1 MQALLTQW
9 SEAVLPEL
17 KFPLEEI
24 HMNKSLPGLL
34 SPSPRLYLQ
43 EISNLVLSAFESG
56 GQRKKSIQN
65 NDSLDI
71 SSGENCHK
79 SLLSV
84 IESQI
89 IPRLMDAH
97 PDNLLEAGIDSTDS
111 RKFSDSELEAFS
123 TICLSNNPE
132 DALDHVKEFMAQG
145 VSLECILLELITPA
159 ARWLGIQW
167 ETDQMDFTAV
177 THGMMRMHQITRSL
191 GYVNPESPQTGGE
204 IKRILLGS
212 VPGSMHILGLAIVS
226 EFFRS
231 NGWQIVV
238 DIASTEQSLEQ
249 ALKREW
255 FDMIGLSVGLLEQL
269 PSLPGLISQLKAQAL
284 NPSTLVILGG
294 PAALLS
300 TDLIHQSGA
309 DGVAT
314 QADVAVELANRLIK
328 SQ

>member
-1 MQALLTQW
+1 
-9 SEAVLPEL
+9 
-17 KFPLEEI
+17 
-24 HMNKSLPGLL
+24 MNKSLPGL
-34 SPSPRLYLQ
+34 SAPRRRLYLQ
-43 EISNLVLSAFESG
+43 EISHLVLSAFESG

-97 PDNLLEAGIDSTDS
+97 PGSLPHTAPDATYSK
-111 RKFSDSELEAFS
+111 KFSDAELETFS
-123 TICLSNNPE
+123 ICCLSNNPE
-132 DALDHVKEFMAQG
+132 DSLNHVKDLMAQG
-145 VSLECILLELITPA
+145 VSLECVFLDLITPA
-159 ARWLGIQW
+159 ARWLGRQW
-167 ETDQMDFTAV
+167 ETDQMDFTVV

-191 GYVNPESPQTGGE
+191 GYVNSESPQTGGE

-238 DIASTEQSLEQ
+238 DIASTEHSLEQ

-255 FDMIGLSVGLLEQL
+255 FDMIGLSVGLVEQL
-269 PSLPGLISQLKAQAL
+269 PQLKGLITQLKSQAL

-300 TDLIHQSGA
+300 ENLTQLSGA

-314 QADVAVELANRLIK
+314 QADQAVELANRLIN

>member
-1 MQALLTQW
+1 
-9 SEAVLPEL
+9 
-17 KFPLEEI
+17 
-24 HMNKSLPGLL
+24 MNKSLPGL
-34 SPSPRLYLQ
+34 SASRRRLYLQ

-56 GQRKKSIQN
+56 GQRKKSIQK

-97 PDNLLEAGIDSTDS
+97 PGSLQHTEPDATYS
-111 RKFSDSELEAFS
+111 RKFSDAELETFS
-123 TICLSNNPE
+123 ICCLSNNPE
-132 DALDHVKEFMAQG
+132 DSLNHVKNIMAQG
-145 VSLECILLELITPA
+145 VSLECILLELITPS

-191 GYVNPESPQTGGE
+191 GYVNSESPQTGGE
-204 IKRILLGS
+204 VKRILLGS

-255 FDMIGLSVGLLEQL
+255 FDMIGLSVGLVEQL
-269 PSLPGLISQLKAQAL
+269 PQLKGLITQLKSQAL

-300 TDLIHQSGA
+300 ENLTQLSGA

-314 QADVAVELANRLIK
+314 QADQAVELANRLI
-328 SQ
+328 SS